1 MSSTSDFTLKPLMSN
16 VPDFVTMKKNKE
28 ILSTIF
34 KAQPA
39 NTKSHKNE
47 NEKVYIFKSKFKDET
62 QDNSEKPDDN
72 VLLYFINSDLKKQF
86 LNESK
91 KSNCLNLNL
100 IWKVFIYFLDFGFYF
115 LDF

>member
-1 MSSTSDFTLKPLMSN
+1 MSSTSDFILKPLVSN

-39 NTKSHKNE
+39 NTKSQKNE
-47 NEKVYIFKSKFKDET
+47 NEKVYIFKSKFKDEP
-62 QDNSEKPDDN
+62 QDNSEKPDEN

-91 KSNCLNLNL
+91 KSNCLNFNL
-100 IWKVFIYFLDFGFYF
+100 IWKVFI
-115 LDF
+115 